1 MKMTRPQMF
10 EYIKVLRKKIKQQ
23 EDTIKRHEEALS
35 WLVGAQRSML
45 RILEHQI
52 VVTRQDKNIKVT
64 DTPISPVG
72 SDDSSDDVE

>member
-52 VVTRQDKNIKVT
+52 VVTRQDKKIKVT

-72 SDDSSDDVE
+72 SDDSSDDLE

>member
-35 WLVGAQRSML
+35 WIVGAQRSML
-45 RILEHQI
+45 RILDHQI
-52 VVTRQDKNIKVT
+52 VVTRQDKKIKVT